1 MNTLNK
7 VISGVLSVSLIA
19 ALSACG
25 GGTAP
30 TDATTAGGAADT
42 TTTTA
47 ATTVTTTIPTVEIV
61 TSSFAEEEMSIIET
75 AAEKL
80 PDVDLPNGAD
90 IKWLATYD
98 QNPTTSGQ
106 PKTSALELFEVK
118 YGGSVKWYQ
127 TTWDTRFDDLSRYV
141 LGGEGIDFVPGDDEE
156 NFPKGVVNGMFVP
169 VTDYIDLS
177 LDIFDPTRDAM
188 ELLKFGDDYFEVIY
202 NVAALYLVSY
212 NSQTIEDNGLDDPY
226 ELWQSGNWNWD
237 TFKELLIDYVDPENE
252 MLGLDGWYND
262 RAIYMSAGVPI
273 VGQVDGQLVSNINSP
288 VIEKAMNYGY
298 DLWSNGL
305 IVDQALYSWVPPI
318 HYMGE
323 GKELFYIGGW
333 WHYTQS
339 PDTWA
344 TKIPPEN
351 LRIVPVPSPA
361 DQDPVTAARLDGFAI
376 CKGAKAPEAVA
387 AFAYCWM
394 VANQDPELQKISAR
408 QFASDYGITEEL
420 IEINRSIDQVAKD
433 NPVID
438 LAAGSSEDIF
448 SITTNGGDSA
458 GTRAAFKGV
467 DWAQTREATA
477 DTLEMLV
484 EEVNVN
490 LQNAVAA
497 LE

>member
-1 MNTLNK
+1 MNKINK
-7 VISGVLSVSLIA
+7 AVAGLLSVSLIA

-25 GGTAP
+25 GTAP
-30 TDATTAGGAADT
+30 TDATTASAGE

-61 TSSFAEEEMSIIET
+61 TTSFADEEMTLIDQ

-80 PDVDLPNGAD
+80 PDVDLPNGGAL
-90 IKWLATYD
+90 KWLATYD

-127 TTWDTRFDDLSRYV
+127 TTWETRFDDLSRYV

-156 NFPKGVVNGMFVP
+156 NFPKGVVNGMFEP
-169 VTDYIDLS
+169 VDDYIDLS
-177 LDIFDPTRDAM
+177 LEIFDPTRDAM
-188 ELLKFGDDYFEVIY
+188 ELLNFGGKHYEVIY

-212 NSQTIEDNGLDDPY
+212 NKQTIEDNGLDDPY
-226 ELWQSGNWNWD
+226 ELWQAGNWNWD
-237 TFKELLIDYVDPENE
+237 TFEELLLDYVDPENE

-273 VGQVDGQLVSNINSP
+273 VGSENGNLVSNINSP
-288 VIEKAMNYGY
+288 TIEKAMNYGY
-298 DLWSNGL
+298 ELWQNGL
-305 IVDQALYSWVPPI
+305 IVDQALYAWNPPLY
-318 HYMGE
+318 YMGE

-333 WHYTQS
+333 WHYTQH
-339 PDTWA
+339 PDTWV

-351 LRIVPVPSPA
+351 LGIVPVPSPA

-376 CKGAKAPEAVA
+376 CKGASNPEAVA

-394 VANQDPELQKISAR
+394 VANQDPELQKISVR
-408 QFASDYGITEEL
+408 QFADTYMISEDL
-420 IEINRSIDQVAKD
+420 IRINQQIDQVAKD

-438 LAAGSSEDIF
+438 LAAGASEDIF
-448 SITTNGGDSA
+448 NITTNGGDSA

-467 DWAQTREATA
+467 EWSQTREATA

-484 EEVNVN
+484 EEVNVA
-490 LQNAVAA
+490 LQNAVAT
-497 LE
+497 E